1 MHHAPRATRHAQ
13 RATPYAPPCAFLH
26 ADDDDGGLGNLADVT
41 SADNLGSA
49 AAALSDPTQFVEME
63 KGLTFVGMVGIK
75 DPARPEV
82 ATSIIR
88 CRDAGIRV
96 IMITGDSAATARAI
110 ARDVNILEDEAL
122 VFEGSSFFDLE
133 QVPPSHRHA
142 PSPPLLPP
150 LTLLPRVAGAPR

>member
-1 MHHAPRATRHAQ
+1 MSFCQ
-13 RATPYAPPCAFLH
+13 
-26 ADDDDGGLGNLADVT
+26 ADDLGDLADVA
-41 SADNLGSA
+41 SADNLGPA
-49 AAALSDPTQFVEME
+49 AAALSEPSQFVEME

-110 ARDVNILEDEAL
+110 ARDVNILEEESL

-133 QVPPSHRHA
+133 QAHPTPAR
-142 PSPPLLPP
+142 
-150 LTLLPRVAGAPR
+150 APRTRP